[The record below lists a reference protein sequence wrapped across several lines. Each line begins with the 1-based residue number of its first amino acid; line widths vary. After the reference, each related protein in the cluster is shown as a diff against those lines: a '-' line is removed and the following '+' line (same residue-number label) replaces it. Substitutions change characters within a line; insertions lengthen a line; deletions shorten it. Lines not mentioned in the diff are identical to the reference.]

1 MFNIKNNQL
10 FIEGIAVEDIIKT
23 HQTPF
28 YLYSQEII
36 TKTYNELV
44 KNLKTEIFYSV
55 KANSNQAIIKLMYSL
70 GAGVDVVSIGELKR
84 VLNAGV
90 AKDKIIFEGVGK
102 SNEDILFAINQNI
115 RLINAESI
123 EELYRINSI
132 ALSLNKIINRVL
144 NSKHQ

>member
-1 MFNIKNNQL
+1 MLEYDNNQTFL
-10 FIEGIAVEDIIKT
+10 EGIALDEIIKT

-28 YLYSQEII
+28 YIYSQRNI
-36 TKTYNELV
+36 TKKFNEL
-44 KNLKTEIFYSV
+44 KKILNSEIFYSV

-123 EELYRINSI
+123 DELYRINSI
-132 ALSLNKIINRVL
+132 ALSINKIINI
-144 NSKHQ
+144 